1 MAGAF
6 GASESE
12 YELSVQVGNQ
22 LAGMLNQYPENAQVI
37 SNGTS
42 CRHQIE
48 HLTDRKPQHIAELLA
63 ETIRKP

>member
-22 LAGMLNQYPENAQVI
+22 LAELLNQYPEKVQVI

-48 HLTDRKPQHIAELLA
+48 HLTDRNPLHIAEVLA
-63 ETIRKP
+63 KSIRKP

>member
-6 GASESE
+6 GASASE
-12 YELSVQVGNQ
+12 YELSVRVGNQ
-22 LAGMLNQYPENAQVI
+22 LAEMLNQYPEKAQVI

-48 HLTDRKPQHIAELLA
+48 HLTDHKPQHIVELLV